1 MASVTVVCTAI
12 FLHLQTDDAKEAEVP
27 VSGFL
32 QTTISRMSKWPLK
45 WESWL
50 PSPWEW
56 RPMQGRLG
64 GNKEFEGAEIE
75 ARSAG
80 LQWVSSLVEG
90 TLGRNNAL
98 RLADD
103 QEQTIGQKQ

>member
-1 MASVTVVCTAI
+1 M
-12 FLHLQTDDAKEAEVP
+12 QTDDAKEAEVP
-27 VSGFL
+27 VRGFL
-32 QTTISRMSKWPLK
+32 PTTKSRTRK
-45 WESWL
+45 WEAWL
-50 PSPWEW
+50 QSLWEW
-56 RPMQGRLG
+56 RPIQGRLG